1 MKKVAGILLVLWTL
15 LSGVSLRA
23 DDPRWYPEE
32 QVLSFEGGKVYDF
45 GDILLSDGPVKCSFT
60 LKNIADFPVTI
71 HNIISSCGCTT
82 PVWPRTPITPGES
95 ATISVTF
102 TNDQGPFP
110 FDKTLTVYVSNLQR
124 PVLLHVRGV
133 SHEKNKS
140 LDERFPEHLGAL
152 GLRSLEVN
160 LGNVEQGKARAE
172 RISVANLSAEP
183 LPVELVDA
191 DPGLTCSLAANPIP
205 PKSTATLLVSFDSRQ
220 LKAPLW
226 GRQSFHARFKVAGRK
241 QPAQLVIRAFLR
253 DDFSHLTAEEVA
265 RGPKASAS
273 VSYFEFGEVAAGTRI
288 DARYQ
293 IKNTGH
299 EDLIIRTVEFESG
312 EGASGAARVETRCPL
327 TIRPGATATLRVSL
341 ETAGLKGEVLDVLT
355 LVTNAP
361 SKPLVNLF
369 LTGYVKP
376 ATAKK

>member
-1 MKKVAGILLVLWTL
+1 MRKVARILLVLWTL
-15 LSGVSLRA
+15 LSGASLRA
-23 DDPRWYPEE
+23 DDPRWYPED

-82 PVWPRTPITPGES
+82 PVWPRTPVAPGET

-110 FDKTLTVYVSNLQR
+110 FDKTLTVYVSSLQR

-160 LGNVEQGKARAE
+160 LGNVEQGRAKAE
-172 RISVANLSAEP
+172 RISVANLSARP
-183 LPVELVDA
+183 LHIELTDA
-191 DPGLTCSLAANPIP
+191 DPGLSFSLSADPIP
-205 PKSTATLLVSFDSRQ
+205 PKSTATLSVSFDSRQ
-220 LKAPLW
+220 LKSPLW
-226 GRQSFHARFKVAGRK
+226 GRRNFTARFTVAGK
-241 QPAQLVIRAFLR
+241 QYAELLTVRAFLR
-253 DDFSHLTAEEVA
+253 DDFSALTPEEVA
-265 RGPKASAS
+265 DGPKATVAM
-273 VSYFEFGEVAAGTRI
+273 SYFEFGEVTAGAHI

-293 IKNTGH
+293 IKNTGRN
-299 EDLIIRTVEFESG
+299 DLIIHTVEFESG

-327 TIRPGATATLRVSL
+327 TVRPGATATLRVSL
-341 ETAGLKGEVLDVLT
+341 ETAGLNGEVLDVLT